1 MWRRVR
7 KISPLGWL
15 TLKTSLLRGLIKF
28 KMFFLKTEYEEELG
42 ISKLNLLHSTTADG
56 KKELRRRKLFLALNW
71 GMTKF

>member
-1 MWRRVR
+1 MR

-56 KKELRRRKLFLALNW
+56 KKELRRRKLFLALN
-71 GMTKF
+71 

>member
-1 MWRRVR
+1 MR

-15 TLKTSLLRGLIKF
+15 TLKTSLLRGPIKF

-56 KKELRRRKLFLALNW
+56 KKELRRRKLFLALN
-71 GMTKF
+71 

>member
-1 MWRRVR
+1 MR

-71 GMTKF
+71 GMIKF

>member
-1 MWRRVR
+1 MR

-15 TLKTSLLRGLIKF
+15 TLKTSLLQGLIKF

>member
-1 MWRRVR
+1 MS

>member
-1 MWRRVR
+1 MS

-56 KKELRRRKLFLALNW
+56 KKELRRRKLFLALN
-71 GMTKF
+71 

>member
-1 MWRRVR
+1 MS

-28 KMFFLKTEYEEELG
+28 KMFSLKTEYEEELG

>member
-1 MWRRVR
+1 MR

>member
-1 MWRRVR
+1 MR

-15 TLKTSLLRGLIKF
+15 TVKTSLLRGLIKF

>member
-1 MWRRVR
+1 MR

-15 TLKTSLLRGLIKF
+15 TLKTSLLQGLIKF

-56 KKELRRRKLFLALNW
+56 KKELRRRKLFLALN
-71 GMTKF
+71 

>member
-1 MWRRVR
+1 MS

-42 ISKLNLLHSTTADG
+42 ISKLNLLHSATADG

>member
-1 MWRRVR
+1 MR
-7 KISPLGWL
+7 KISPLDWL

-56 KKELRRRKLFLALNW
+56 KKELRRRKLFLALN
-71 GMTKF
+71 

>member
-1 MWRRVR
+1 MK